1 MFQTREDNP
10 VLPPPIDVSHLTEEE
25 RSKIREVLDRQRK
38 MENETASIQRYSF
51 IYFIYITTIH
61 R

>member
-38 MENETASIQRYSF
+38 MENETASIQRYLF
-51 IYFIYITTIH
+51 IYL
-61 R
+61 